1 MRYAGRKAVI
11 TGGTHGIGLAV
22 AEALLDGGAE
32 VLLTGRDERNI
43 EAARR
48 RLAGR
53 PARVVR
59 SDAGSMA
66 DVAALAPAVEEA
78 LGGVDLLFVNVG
90 FTEFAPLEQVSEASF
105 DRMMDVNVKGAF
117 FTAQRLAPLVR
128 PGGSIVFTTA
138 VLVGMGFPASSVAT
152 ACKAAVGAFAR
163 SLAGELLPLGIRVNA
178 VSPGFVQTPTMGIH
192 GLTDEE
198 RAANQQ
204 QGEDVTPM
212 GRHGSPEEIAAAV
225 LFLAFDATFTTGSVV
240 HADGGLG
247 QGIPVPPRSA

>member
-1 MRYAGRKAVI
+1 
-11 TGGTHGIGLAV
+11 
-22 AEALLDGGAE
+22 
-32 VLLTGRDERNI
+32 
-43 EAARR
+43 
-48 RLAGR
+48 
-53 PARVVR
+53 
-59 SDAGSMA
+59 
-66 DVAALAPAVEEA
+66 
-78 LGGVDLLFVNVG
+78 
-90 FTEFAPLEQVSEASF
+90 
-105 DRMMDVNVKGAF
+105 
-117 FTAQRLAPLVR
+117 
-128 PGGSIVFTTA
+128 
-138 VLVGMGFPASSVAT
+138 
-152 ACKAAVGAFAR
+152 VGALAR

-247 QGIPVPPRSA
+247 QGIPLPPPAESRALPT